1 VKSRIVGFSGMTFKK
16 YEGSTFQLLSEVVS
30 KAMEMASISSREI
43 DGLLFTILPGTFDG
57 KANVHF
63 PSFQLSSFLG
73 IKPKYI
79 DVIDYGGP
87 SALTM
92 IYRAFKLIEAGEIE
106 TALCVVGGKGS
117 FLRENKVTADSV
129 DKFYNISLTPFD
141 EFFRVYEDMNPVTD
155 YALVAK
161 RHGKLFGTTDEQRAM
176 IAVNQRKNAMDND
189 KAIYKN
195 PITVKDVLSSRMV
208 SDPLRL
214 LEIVYPV
221 DGFHAFIVSKHQ
233 RNSNL
238 RPIRIDFYGEAHW
251 TEMPTEWKDI
261 VYTPTVESSKGVKLE
276 KIDAYELYDSFT
288 ITVLLEIEDIGLA
301 EKGKGGKFVETTD
314 ITYRGEIPINTG
326 GGSLNVGQ
334 PAYMSGGVILEEAL
348 LQLNDMAR
356 GHQVKGA
363 NRVLVNGI
371 GGWNRGH
378 AVTIVLEGE

>member
-1 VKSRIVGFSGMTFKK
+1 MITGFAGSTYKK
-16 YEGSTFQLLSEVVS
+16 FEGSTFQLLSDVVYN
-30 KAMEMASISSREI
+30 AMEMASVNSNDI
-43 DGLLFTILPGTFDG
+43 DGLFFTMLSGTFDG
-57 KANVHF
+57 KANIHF
-63 PSFQLSSFLG
+63 PSFQIPAFLG
-73 IKPKYI
+73 IKPRYI
-79 DVIDYGGP
+79 DIVDYGGP

-92 IYRAFKLIEAGEIE
+92 VYRAEKLVNSGEID
-106 TALCVVGGKGS
+106 TALCIVGGKGS

-161 RHGKLFGTTDEQRAM
+161 RHQKLFGTTDEQRAM
-176 IAVNQRKNAMDND
+176 IAVNQRKNAINNE
-189 KAIYKN
+189 KSLYKS
-195 PITVKDVLSSRMV
+195 PLSVKDVISSRLV

-238 RPIRIDFYGEAHW
+238 RPIKIHFYGEAHW
-251 TEMPTEWKDI
+251 AEMPPELPDI
-261 VYTPTVESSKGVKLE
+261 VYTPTIESSKGVSLE
-276 KIDAYELYDSFT
+276 KIDAFELYDSFT
-288 ITVLLEIEDIGLA
+288 ITVLLEIEDIGLT
-301 EKGKGGKFVETTD
+301 EKGKGGKFVEEKDTTFK
-314 ITYRGEIPINTG
+314 GEIPINTG

-334 PAYMSGGVILEEAL
+334 PAFMSGGVILEEAL
-348 LQLNDMAR
+348 SQLNSMAK

-378 AVTIVLEGE
+378 AVTMVLGE